1 MGGMKREDR
10 RAAGVLVLATLAL
23 AFDYYHRRLGLL
35 PPPWDFFE
43 WHVTTVFFLLVVPL
57 LVATLGFGFSL
68 RDLGFTLGET
78 ARWLPASAGLLTVML
93 VAGVVISR
101 LPAFQAYYPA
111 FRYAKHFPDALVIST
126 LAFGVYMFAWEFFFR
141 GLLIGGLRETFGS
154 HAIVIQAVPFTLA
167 HFGKPELEVFA
178 SFFVGLAL
186 GWIAYYGRTF
196 LPAFVMH
203 WIWHSSFEML
213 VVLWP

>member
-1 MGGMKREDR
+1 MADWTTWTVDGG
-10 RAAGVLVLATLAL
+10 
-23 AFDYYHRRLGLL
+23 
-35 PPPWDFFE
+35 E
-43 WHVTTVFFLLVVPL
+43 WKNIDP
-57 LVATLGFGFSL
+57 
-68 RDLGFTLGET
+68 RK
-78 ARWLPASAGLLTVML
+78 W
-93 VAGVVISR
+93 
-101 LPAFQAYYPA
+101 AYYPDGMDWDDYQENVLKLHQIDELA
-111 FRYAKHFPDALVIST
+111 ISEHQHCKLYVKFDPESSIFPGEFGIEIAMGDDFQFVIAKHFPDALVIST

-203 WIWHSSFEML
+203 WIWHSTFEML